1 MGRLDGKVALITGAA
16 RGIGAATARVIAAE
30 GGRVGIAD
38 VLDDD
43 AAIVA
48 KELGDDAALAIHLDV
63 TDEDG
68 WRAAVE
74 ETEEKFGRLD
84 ALVNNAGIL
93 RFGAIEDTSLDDYLA
108 VIRVNQVGTF
118 LGIRAALPALRR
130 AGGGSIVN
138 VSSVDGMRGSVNQ
151 VAYNSSKFAVRGITK
166 SAAVELGKDAI
177 RVNSVQP
184 GGIDTPMV
192 RGEAPEGFDLDRLFR
207 RIPLA
212 RAGQPEEIARVIAFL
227 VSDDSAFCTGAEF
240 VVDGG
245 ATTFVG
251 WGGPFPGGGSG
262 GP

>member
-1 MGRLDGKVALITGAA
+1 MGRLDGKVALVTGAA

-38 VLDDD
+38 VLDED
-43 AAIVA
+43 AALVG
-48 KELGDDAALAIHLDV
+48 KELGDENAVAIHLDV
-63 TDEDG
+63 TDEG
-68 WRAAVE
+68 AWTQAVE
-74 ETEEKFGRLD
+74 AVESKFGALD

-93 RFGAIEDTSLDDYLA
+93 RFGSIDDTTLDDYLA
-108 VIRVNQVGTF
+108 VIRVNQIGVF

-130 AGGGSIVN
+130 SGGGSIVN
-138 VSSVDGMRGSVNQ
+138 LSSVDGMRGSMNQ

-166 SAAVELGKDAI
+166 SAAMELGAQGI
-177 RVNSVQP
+177 RVNSVHP

-207 RIPLA
+207 RIPLG
-212 RAGQPEEIARVIAFL
+212 RAGRPEEIARVIAFL

-245 ATTFVG
+245 ATTFIG
-251 WGGPFPGGGSG
+251 WGGPFPGGK
-262 GP
+262 